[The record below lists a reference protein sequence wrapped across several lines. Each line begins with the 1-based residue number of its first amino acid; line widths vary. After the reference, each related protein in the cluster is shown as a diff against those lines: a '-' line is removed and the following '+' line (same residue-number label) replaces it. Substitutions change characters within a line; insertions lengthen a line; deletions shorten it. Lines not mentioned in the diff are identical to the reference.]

1 MKFNTK
7 IPEPLGFQ
15 LTPML
20 DVVFILL
27 IFFVVTQ
34 KFILN
39 EQDLA
44 VEVPTAAG
52 NETESARA
60 IEEIILNAREVLADE
75 PDAELKKR
83 DMEMGRKPG
92 DLVITI
98 NRQEY
103 SVDEL
108 SVPLRNQVVNQPD
121 LPVCIR
127 ADKDMRWEKVV
138 RVVEACTSAGVYNIR
153 FKKVMPGESTNQQ
166 TKGVATPAP
175 SPAQ

>member
-7 IPEPLGFQ
+7 MPEPLGFQ

-27 IFFVVTQ
+27 IFFVVNQ
-34 KFILN
+34 KLVLN

-52 NETESARA
+52 NESEAARA

-75 PDAELKKR
+75 PDAELKQR
-83 DMEMGRKPG
+83 DAQMGRKVG

-103 SVDEL
+103 KIDEL
-108 SVPLRNQVVNQPD
+108 AEPLRRQVLNQPD

-153 FKKVMPGESTNQQ
+153 FKKVMPGESSDNQE
-166 TKGVATPAP
+166 KSAPAP
-175 SPAQ
+175 EPAP

>member
-1 MKFNTK
+1 MKLNAK
-7 IPEPLGFQ
+7 VPEPLGFQ

-52 NETESARA
+52 DEKEAARA
-60 IEEIILNAREVLADE
+60 IEEIILNAREVIEDE
-75 PDAELKKR
+75 QDAELKAR
-83 DMEMGRKPG
+83 DLAQGRNVG

-103 SVDEL
+103 RIEEL
-108 SVPLRNQVVNQPD
+108 DRPLREQVKNQPD

-138 RVVEACTSAGVYNIR
+138 RVVEACTTAGVYNIR
-153 FKKVMPGESTNQQ
+153 FKKVMPGESAAVQ
-166 TKGVATPAP
+166 KGTAPAE
-175 SPAQ
+175 AK

>member
-1 MKFNTK
+1 MKLNAK
-7 IPEPLGFQ
+7 VPEPLGFQ

-52 NETESARA
+52 DEKEAARA
-60 IEEIILNAREVLADE
+60 IEEIILNAREVIEDE
-75 PDAELKKR
+75 QDAELKAR
-83 DMEMGRKPG
+83 DLAQGRKVG

-103 SVDEL
+103 RIEEL
-108 SVPLRNQVVNQPD
+108 DRPLREQVKNQPD

-166 TKGVATPAP
+166 TKGVATPDP

>member
-1 MKFNTK
+1 MKLNAK
-7 IPEPLGFQ
+7 VPEPLGFQ

-52 NETESARA
+52 DEKDATRA
-60 IEEIILNAREVLADE
+60 IEEVILNAREVLEDE
-75 PDAELKKR
+75 PDAELKAR
-83 DMEMGRKPG
+83 DEALGRKVG

-103 SVDEL
+103 KLEEL
-108 SVPLRNQVVNQPD
+108 DAPLRRQVAGQAD
-121 LPVCIR
+121 LPICIR

-138 RVVEACTSAGVYNIR
+138 DVVEACTSAGVYNIR
-153 FKKVMPGESTNQQ
+153 FKKVMPGEGAAAAKAASRAASAAAS
-166 TKGVATPAP
+166 K
-175 SPAQ
+175 

>member
-1 MKFNTK
+1 MKLNAK
-7 IPEPLGFQ
+7 VPEPLGFQ

-52 NETESARA
+52 DEKDAARA
-60 IEEIILNAREVLADE
+60 IEEIILNAREVIEDE
-75 PDAELKKR
+75 QDAELKAR
-83 DMEMGRKPG
+83 DLAQGRKVG

-103 SVDEL
+103 RIEEL
-108 SVPLRNQVVNQPD
+108 DRPLREQVKNQPD

-138 RVVEACTSAGVYNIR
+138 RVVEACTTAGVYNIR
-153 FKKVMPGESTNQQ
+153 FKKVMPGESAAVQ
-166 TKGVATPAP
+166 KGTAPAE
-175 SPAQ
+175 AK

>member
-7 IPEPLGFQ
+7 MPEPMGFQ

-52 NETESARA
+52 NEAESARA
-60 IEEIILNAREVLADE
+60 IEEILLNAREVLADE
-75 PDAELKKR
+75 PDAKLKSVDSEK
-83 DMEMGRKPG
+83 GRKVG

-98 NRQEY
+98 NGQEY
-103 SVDEL
+103 SVEEL

-127 ADKDMRWEKVV
+127 ADKDMTWEKVV

-153 FKKVMPGESTNQQ
+153 FKKVMPGES
-166 TKGVATPAP
+166 A
-175 SPAQ
+175 PAQ

>member
-1 MKFNTK
+1 MKLNAK
-7 IPEPLGFQ
+7 VPEPLGFQ

-52 NETESARA
+52 DEKDATRA
-60 IEEIILNAREVLADE
+60 IEEIILNAREVLEIE
-75 PDAELKKR
+75 PDAEIRAR
-83 DMEMGRKPG
+83 DLAAGRKPG
-92 DLVITI
+92 ELVITI

-103 SVDEL
+103 KLEEL
-108 SVPLRNQVVNQPD
+108 DAPLRRQVANQKE

-153 FKKVMPGESTNQQ
+153 FKKVMPGES
-166 TKGVATPAP
+166 AA
-175 SPAQ
+175 AQKAAAQ